1 MKGVQNASF
10 IYGWAGRQQD
20 PSATPHLFTLSL
32 KTFWDHLLPH
42 LISRNVGTKHGF
54 SAPN

>member
-32 KTFWDHLLPH
+32 KTFWSHLLPH